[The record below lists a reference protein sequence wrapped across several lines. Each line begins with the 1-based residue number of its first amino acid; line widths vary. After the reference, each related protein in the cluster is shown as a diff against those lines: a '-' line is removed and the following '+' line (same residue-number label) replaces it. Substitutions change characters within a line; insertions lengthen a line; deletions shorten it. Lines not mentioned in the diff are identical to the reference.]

1 MAKARQALQ
10 TSTAEMER
18 MASAPAQVAPHSIER
33 RNRLSYAEFAND
45 FLKPH
50 VPVVISGAF
59 PGWKALQWTPE
70 YFRQRFP
77 DHPLTIHGQ
86 KYRMA
91 ELIDLVLN
99 SSDERPAPYLRNE
112 IVDRFMPELLED
124 IQPMPEYF
132 SPNWLDGPMAQLL
145 HSRFDRGRAQFFIGG
160 KGQKFPFLHFD
171 GWHSHAFICQIY
183 GTKEFTL
190 YAPDQTPYL
199 YVKPRQYNASQIPN
213 LEDPDYGKFPLFA
226 RAKPMRFH
234 LEPGEML
241 FIPGGWWHTAK
252 MLGPSITISVNR
264 ANASNWSSLTRDFW
278 STAPLPLKPVV
289 AAYLTGMRVF
299 RTLYGS

>member
-1 MAKARQALQ
+1 
-10 TSTAEMER
+10 MER
-18 MASAPAQVAPHSIER
+18 MASGPAQVAAHSVER

-45 FLKPH
+45 FLKPY
-50 VPVVISGAF
+50 VPVVIAGALAH
-59 PGWKALQWTPE
+59 WKALNWTPE
-70 YFRQRFP
+70 YFRQWFP
-77 DHPLTIHGQ
+77 DHPLNIDGK

-91 ELIDLVLN
+91 EFIDLVLN

-112 IVDRFMPELLED
+112 IVDRFMPQLLED
-124 IQPMPEYF
+124 LQPMPEYF

-160 KGQKFPFLHFD
+160 RGQKFPFLHFD

-190 YAPDQTPYL
+190 YSPDQTPYL
-199 YVKPRQYNASQIPN
+199 YVKPNQYNASQIPD
-213 LEDPDYGKFPLFA
+213 LENPDYDKFPLFA
-226 RAKPMRFH
+226 RSTPMCFQ
-234 LEPGEML
+234 LQPGELL

-264 ANASNWSSLTRDFW
+264 ANASNWSRLTRDFCT
-278 STAPLPLKPVV
+278 TAPLPLKPVV
-289 AAYLTGMRVF
+289 AVYLTGMRVF
-299 RTLYGS
+299 RALYGS